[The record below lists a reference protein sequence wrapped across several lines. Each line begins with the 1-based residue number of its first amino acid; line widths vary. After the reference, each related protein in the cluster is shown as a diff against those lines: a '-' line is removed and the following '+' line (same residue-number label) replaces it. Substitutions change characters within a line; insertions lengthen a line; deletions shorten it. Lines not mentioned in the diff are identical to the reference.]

1 MHYELRIMNYYQE
14 HARHYVGVDCVIF
27 GLHEGK
33 LNILLIKR
41 RMMPGKDQW
50 SLMGGFV
57 EKGESLDEAA
67 KRVLYQLTGLENV
80 YMEQVGTFGDVSRDP
95 GARVI
100 SVAYCALL
108 NFDDH
113 DQQRVTD
120 NDARWV
126 ALDEMPELFFD
137 HPLIVEKALD
147 YLRQQLPRKPLVFQF
162 LPELFTLSQLQGVYE
177 AILGEKL
184 DKRNFR
190 KRIMD
195 IYSLE
200 KTDKIDKSGSK
211 RGATLYKLITP
222 SDKSGRTN
230 RQSIP
235 EATEN

>member
-1 MHYELRIMNYYQE
+1 MLNYYKE

-41 RMMPGKDQW
+41 RMMPGRDKW

-57 EKGESLDEAA
+57 EENESVDDAA
-67 KRVLYQLTGLENV
+67 KRVLHQLTGLEDI
-80 YMEQVGTFGDVSRDP
+80 YMEQVGTFGAIDRDP

-108 NFDDH
+108 NFDEQDH
-113 DQQRVTD
+113 QRVTD
-120 NDARWV
+120 NDACWIP
-126 ALDEMPELFFD
+126 LDEMPELFFD
-137 HPLIVEKALD
+137 HPLIVGKALD
-147 YLRQQLPRKPLVFQF
+147 YLRQQVNRKPLVFQF
-162 LPELFTLSQLQGVYE
+162 LPELFTLSQLQSVYE

-190 KRIMD
+190 KRILD
-195 IYSLE
+195 TYSLE

-211 RGATLYKLITP
+211 RGATLYKLRIL
-222 SDKSGRTN
+222 N
-230 RQSIP
+230 F
-235 EATEN
+235 EF

>member
-1 MHYELRIMNYYQE
+1 MNYYKE
-14 HARHYVGVDCVIF
+14 HSLHYVGVDCVIF

-41 RMMPGKDQW
+41 RMMPGKGQW

-57 EKGESLDEAA
+57 EEIESVDDAA
-67 KRVLYQLTGLENV
+67 KRVLHQLTGLENV
-80 YMEQVGTFGDVSRDP
+80 YMEQVGTFGSIDRDP

-108 NFDDH
+108 NFDEQDH
-113 DQQRVTD
+113 QRVTE
-120 NDARWV
+120 NDAHWIPF
-126 ALDEMPELFFD
+126 DEIPELFFD
-137 HPLIVEKALD
+137 HPQIVEKALE
-147 YLRQQLPRKPLVFQF
+147 YLRLQIHRKPLVFQF
-162 LPELFTLSQLQGVYE
+162 LPELFTLSQLQSVYE

-190 KRIMD
+190 KRILD

-211 RGATLYKLITP
+211 RGATLYKLRTT
-222 SDKSGRTN
+222 SDESERTRSASLQEVTKN
-230 RQSIP
+230 
-235 EATEN
+235 